1 VMLSPNWWNGQQ
13 GCGNLHYMF
22 MLKNCCNSEQ
32 PSAFYNEFLNHELNQ
47 HRKVMEAL
55 GSKMAVKDA
64 SEQLSGLGFSSTK
77 RNELTVKVKS
87 QTERMLKIKF

>member
-1 VMLSPNWWNGQQ
+1 MLSPNWWNGQQ

-32 PSAFYNEFLNHELNQ
+32 PSGFYNEFLNQELNQ

-55 GSKMAVKDA
+55 ASKMAVKD
-64 SEQLSGLGFSSTK
+64 SDQQLSGVGFSSTK
-77 RNELTVKVKS
+77 RNELLVKVKS
-87 QTERMLKIKF
+87 KTERMLKIKF